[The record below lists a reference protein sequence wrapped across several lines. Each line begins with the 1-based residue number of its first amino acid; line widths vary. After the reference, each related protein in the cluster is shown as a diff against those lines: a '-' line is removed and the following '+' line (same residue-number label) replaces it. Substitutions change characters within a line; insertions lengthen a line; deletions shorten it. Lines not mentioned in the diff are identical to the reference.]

1 MSVKVGQVQRTAFNT
16 LFTERKALSTGQL
29 EHVLDACEADVVD
42 AVTELEES
50 GQLVREEGM
59 IVGVSG
65 LSVVQTRH
73 ELIVN
78 GVSRWTWCPWDALGL
93 ATLLGGIGE
102 VRTSDPEIQRPITI
116 HFVDSQIGA
125 DAIDSVILYPS
136 EPDACITVLEW
147 CPIVNIF
154 ETSEAARSWMARNSV
169 EGTIRDLCTASQASA
184 DSYRPLLDL
193 QRAHPPAWRR
203 LLRSL
208 RLPWADR
215 LDANAR

>member
-1 MSVKVGQVQRTAFNT
+1 MAFNT
-16 LFTERKALSTGQL
+16 LFTERKALSTEQL
-29 EHVLDACEADVVD
+29 EHLLDAREADVVD

-50 GQLVREEGM
+50 GQLLREEGM

-78 GVSRWTWCPWDALGL
+78 GVSRWTWCPWDALGI

-102 VRTSDPEIQRPITI
+102 VKTSDPETHRPIAI
-116 HFVDSQIGA
+116 HFTDSEIGP
-125 DAIDSVILYPS
+125 DAIDSVLLYPS
-136 EPDACITVLEW
+136 EPENCVTVLEW

-154 ETSEAARSWMARNSV
+154 ENSEAARSWMARNSV
-169 EGTIRDLCTASQASA
+169 EGTIQDLWTASQASA
-184 DSYRPLLDL
+184 DSYRSLLDQ
-193 QRAHPPAWRR
+193 QRPHPPLWQR
-203 LLRSL
+203 LLWSL
-208 RLPWADR
+208 RLPWVGR